1 MQDTEGGAMPITGSP
16 RHRNAVLAALALAVL
31 GFSLAFT
38 QTGCGKDEECL
49 VHGEN
54 CTQAYKQ
61 ANYGTTSIQCCQGQ
75 CTDKGSGI
83 LSCG

>member
-1 MQDTEGGAMPITGSP
+1 MAKNGKQRRERSG
-16 RHRNAVLAALALAVL
+16 LLALAVGLAL
-31 GFSLAFT
+31 GLAAGFGMP
-38 QTGCGKDEECL
+38 GCSKSEEECL

-54 CTQAYKQ
+54 CTQSYKQ

-83 LSCG
+83 LTCG

>member
-1 MQDTEGGAMPITGSP
+1 MSKNGNLRRKRS
-16 RHRNAVLAALALAVL
+16 VLAALVLAAA
-31 GFSLAFT
+31 AFAVFGT
-38 QTGCGKDEECL
+38 SGCGKDEKCL

-61 ANYGTTSIQCCQGQ
+61 SNYGTTSIQCCQGQ

-83 LSCG
+83 LTCG